1 VLRGLKSLT
10 KLDVDVTGLCKV
22 MQLTSS
28 PLAGVKELRIHML
41 GAVHLPP
48 GGLPTLP
55 SLTHLE
61 FYLPDERNWGGCR
74 ICQKCAAVLCSTAQ

>member
-1 VLRGLKSLT
+1 MLRR
-10 KLDVDVTGLCKV
+10 VQV
-22 MQLTSS
+22 MQLSSS

-41 GAVHLPP
+41 GAVSLPR

-61 FYLPDERNWGGCR
+61 FYLPDERNWGM
-74 ICQKCAAVLCSTAQ
+74 CARCIWLRVCAKAQCGLHG